1 MQPICIGCGKTPEQL
16 QEYIDA
22 AEENDLRSPSAYV
35 RQEEGTYNPEN
46 GHFLCTECYF
56 KAGAPSGPNGWRAP

>member
-35 RQEEGTYNPEN
+35 R
-46 GHFLCTECYF
+46 
-56 KAGAPSGPNGWRAP
+56 